1 MIFSETDLGLMPTD
15 DKLPLIFL
23 RERRRELVLT
33 LQETPGHITS
43 QQIHEIAAVH
53 QAIKAVEAVLA
64 E

>member
-15 DKLPLIFL
+15 DKLPLILL
-23 RERRRELVLT
+23 RERRREMVLA
-33 LQETPGHITS
+33 LQETPGLIQA
-43 QQIHEIAAVH
+43 QQIREIAAVH

>member
-15 DKLPLIFL
+15 DKLPLILL
-23 RERRRELVLT
+23 RERRRELVLA
-33 LQETPGHITS
+33 LQETPGNIQSH
-43 QQIHEIAAVH
+43 QIREIADVH